1 MPALIALA
9 LASAVAL
16 YRSEMG
22 GPILTPVIA
31 VLPAPFAR
39 AIAAHLAV
47 LRIGHELL
55 PAAGGAAVLLASW
68 LETHRLLRVVSG
80 WFELLTAVTAAPR
93 NHPFRVKPSG
103 PPPYS
108 CGK

>member
-47 LRIGHELL
+47 LRIGEQLL
-55 PAAGGAAVLLASW
+55 PAAGGTPALLARW
-68 LETHRLLRVVSG
+68 LGTHRLLRMESG
-80 WFELLTAVTAAPR
+80 RLQLLIAITAAPLS
-93 NHPFRVKPSG
+93 HPYRVAAPAMRL
-103 PPPYS
+103 
-108 CGK
+108 